1 MVIKK
6 VGIELVTSTEYRF
19 NQFCLNCPDW
29 HRSNTRPV
37 GRCISFGHANHQS
50 VHKVFVLITIVVE
63 IAISA
68 TDLITD
74 LIIGTSLVLGV
85 TILFCLKHNL
95 SIARGIYMLS
105 YIIGHC
111 RMMPNLGTLMEH
123 SKI

>member
-1 MVIKK
+1 M
-6 VGIELVTSTEYRF
+6 
-19 NQFCLNCPDW
+19 Q
-29 HRSNTRPV
+29 
-37 GRCISFGHANHQS
+37 
-50 VHKVFVLITIVVE
+50 LITIVVE

-68 TDLITD
+68 TDSITD

-85 TILFCLKHNL
+85 TILFCLEHNL

-111 RMMPNLGTLMEH
+111 RMMPNLETLMEH